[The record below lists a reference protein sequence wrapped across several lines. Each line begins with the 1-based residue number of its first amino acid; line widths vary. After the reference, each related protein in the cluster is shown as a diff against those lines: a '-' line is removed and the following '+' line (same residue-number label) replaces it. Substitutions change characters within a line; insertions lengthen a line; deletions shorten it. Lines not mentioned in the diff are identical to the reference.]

1 MRIAVLEDDTHMAEL
16 MRLWLE
22 EGGYEAQVF
31 GEGNELIRALGRES
45 FDLLIIDWLLPD
57 IDGDK
62 VLVWVREHID
72 WPVPVLF
79 VTQRDAESDV
89 VTALELGADDYMTKP
104 VSRDVLTARVKAL
117 LRRAGQYLDA
127 KKGVLEIPPYR
138 IDLSTH
144 SISCEQRSIE
154 LTQKEYDLAVF
165 LFKNLGRVVSRG
177 HILEAVWGRTPSL
190 NTRTVDTHVSRLR
203 TKLGLTDNSAIR
215 LNAIYQHGY
224 RLERFGNEAQTSLH

>member
-22 EGGYEAQVF
+22 ESGYEVQVF

-62 VLVWVREHID
+62 VLVWVREHLE

-104 VSRDVLTARVKAL
+104 VSRDLLMARVKAL
-117 LRRAGQYLDA
+117 LRRSGQYLDA

-138 IDLSTH
+138 IDFSTH
-144 SISCEQRSIE
+144 SISFDQRSIE

-203 TKLGLTDNSAIR
+203 SKLGLTDSSAIR

-224 RLERFGNEAQTSLH
+224 RLERYGNEPQAFLH